1 MLTRAEELIL
11 LAVWRLQEEAYGAS
25 IRTHLSDVTGEDW
38 PIATVYT
45 PLDRLTRKGLLR
57 SRMGAPTGERGGRSR
72 KLYKLTADGV
82 RALNHAR
89 NVSEAMWAD
98 LPDPGLSWS

>member
-57 SRMGAPTGERGGRSR
+57 SRMGSPTGGRGGRSR
-72 KLYKLTADGV
+72 KLYQLTADGV
-82 RALNHAR
+82 RTLGHAR
-89 NVSEAMWAD
+89 NVTEAMWQD
-98 LPDPGLSWS
+98 LPDLGMSWS

>member
-1 MLTRAEELIL
+1 MVTRAEELIL
-11 LAVWRLQEEAYGAS
+11 LAVWRLQEDAYGAS
-25 IRTHLSDVTGEDW
+25 IRTHLSNVTGEDW
-38 PIATVYT
+38 PISTVYT

-72 KLYKLTADGV
+72 KLYRLTADGV
-82 RALNHAR
+82 RVLTHAK
-89 NVSEAMWAD
+89 NVTESMWED

>member
-1 MLTRAEELIL
+1 MVTRAEELIL

-25 IRTHLSDVTGEDW
+25 IRTHLSNVTGDDW

-45 PLDRLTRKGLLR
+45 PLDRLTKKGLLR

-72 KLYKLTADGV
+72 KLYRLTSEGV
-82 RALNHAR
+82 RVLTRAR
-89 NVSEAMWAD
+89 QVTEEMWKD

>member
-25 IRTHLSDVTGEDW
+25 IRTHLSNVTGEDW

-57 SRMGAPTGERGGRSR
+57 SRMGAPTGGRGGRSR
-72 KLYKLTADGV
+72 KLYRLTGDGV
-82 RALNHAR
+82 RALNTAR
-89 NVSEAMWAD
+89 SVTDAMWKD
-98 LPDPGLSWS
+98 LPDPGLSLT